1 MARMSM
7 TEQLEHEWQ
16 DMLVSLPPER
26 INAPRWFSEAGP
38 FARLTPVALF
48 AELEDVCQAW
58 RELQAAVHLE
68 DYADRFV
75 NTAWTL
81 KQLLAHLASWAREF
95 RQEVERAVRG
105 ETFDYAIPFALSVVG
120 PNQWNQAEVEKR
132 AEKSLPAL
140 LEEFEQETRRLQD
153 LVLEL
158 PEDSLAAETQFP
170 LAPSGDP
177 AALWRGSSAQIVL
190 MKCIHDRYH
199 IGHIQRWLAGVNQTE
214 AR

>member
-1 MARMSM
+1 MARVSI
-7 TEQLEHEWQ
+7 TEQLEREWQ
-16 DMLVSLPPER
+16 DMLASLPPER
-26 INAPRWFSEAGP
+26 TNTPRWFRQGEHVRAVSP
-38 FARLTPVALF
+38 TALF
-48 AELEDVCQAW
+48 AELEDVCEVW
-58 RELQAAVHLE
+58 RELQATARLE
-68 DYADRFV
+68 DHADRFV

-95 RQEVERAVRG
+95 RQEVEGAARG

-120 PNQWNQAEVEKR
+120 PNEWNQVEVEKR
-132 AEKSLPAL
+132 AEKSLEAL

-190 MKCIHDRYH
+190 MKCLHDGYH
-199 IGHIQRWLAGVNQTE
+199 IGHIQRWLAMQVE
-214 AR
+214 SR